1 MFDTGNNV
9 SSMSGSS
16 TAQQSSPS
24 NQKQQ
29 QKQQQQSK
37 PSDTFNREAKDRLC
51 QRTQTFLEE
60 LNSLTRSLLK
70 NSRSSE
76 LLLQSAKSTAALE
89 TTVLQTSATL
99 NRVALV
105 TSNLALQTEAIGS
118 DLAVLDEI
126 NDQVVA
132 VSSGKRPNILVTG
145 TPGTGKST
153 LCQELANRL
162 PSVTHVCVGEVAK
175 ANDYF
180 DGWDEATQC
189 HFLDEDRLLDDLEE
203 RLADG
208 GCLVDYH
215 SAELFPERWFQ
226 AVFVLRTENSLL
238 YQRLKARNYAEA
250 KVQQNVQCEIFQNA
264 TMPRN
269 QSKPGADIGEADA
282 AESPVP
288 SEDQQEGDEPG
299 SANANSGDSDDSK
312 AEADEESGEADED
325 SDNSGGDDDDSDSD
339 GAATPPPTLAATR
352 ERRAKAGSR
361 MARLLNELDGGGASV
376 HQQLRRATPHGDEA
390 GGGSSGGGGDDFYET
405 VYGGFAETASDA
417 DYEEESSESDQV
429 DSDFDIGEGGAGGG
443 GGGGEGDDDEGSDG
457 DDDEESTRRRG
468 GQRRRLVTKAY
479 KEPVRPAAAAGPPPA
494 KRGRKSAAANA
505 AAAAASSDANSTR
518 ATRRGAAAAAAGLKL
533 TATAARERRSREAR
547 AAAVASVAATAAAAT
562 AGRRPRQ
569 STSSTAGQGPGRRRS
584 AASNAAN
591 AVRRLTQEEL
601 LAEAQLTE
609 QVNLRSLAR
618 YQRLEVE
625 KKKARSRQPVARGPT
640 VRFDSYTTRLLDE
653 DVVPVEVTEV
663 NTDTGDTAPKPT
675 LVLEPD
681 NAPNRRCTRNFVS
694 FTHQET
700 LAAGLSL
707 NRRPPM
713 RNPFCPISNQPARYF
728 DPLTQTPY
736 RDARSFRVLRT
747 LYAMHHATGIR
758 PAVLLKQYTQG
769 ELIV

>member
-162 PSVTHVCVGEVAK
+162 ASVTHVCVGEVAK

-208 GCLVDYH
+208 GCVVDYH

-250 KVQQNVQCEIFQNA
+250 KVQQNVQCEIFQTLLEEARESYKPEIIFRIRTQQCREIKANRELILMRPMQLSPQCPA
-264 TMPRN
+264 KISRKRWRN
-269 QSKPGADIGEADA
+269 
-282 AESPVP
+282 
-288 SEDQQEGDEPG
+288 
-299 SANANSGDSDDSK
+299 
-312 AEADEESGEADED
+312 
-325 SDNSGGDDDDSDSD
+325 DDDSDSD

-479 KEPVRPAAAAGPPPA
+479 KEPVRPTAAAGPPPA

-547 AAAVASVAATAAAAT
+547 ASAVASVAATAAAAT